1 MTALKGMAL
10 GTMPDRGNRDPVV
23 NRRMTMIKKLEHQR
37 AKALDD
43 DYVRVEKRFTGKG
56 EERRVVERQKNV
68 RPWFRTDA
76 RGRYFLSL
84 FVGARPIAL
93 DDKGSNA
100 VVVKDRDE
108 LVKTMDALAEVLAS
122 GSLDAAISKVEVRAF
137 GAKKKKDLGKTF
149 ATTKGKAAKTTVATQ
164 RRQARMHLRAADA
177 PPFFFSSKYVAPS
190 APLLFFSEEGT
201 PMGPVRPLEI
211 SVRKKGRRAL

>member
-56 EERRVVERQKNV
+56 EERHVVERQKNV

-84 FVGARPIAL
+84 FVGTKPIAL
-93 DDKGSNA
+93 DEKGSDA
-100 VVVKDRDE
+100 VVVANRDE
-108 LVKTMDALAEVLAS
+108 LVKTIDALGEILAR
-122 GSLDAAISKVEVRAF
+122 GELDQAIAKVEVRAF
-137 GAKKKKDLGKTF
+137 GKRSKFTAAY
-149 ATTKGKAAKTTVATQ
+149 ATTKKQAAKAVA
-164 RRQARMHLRAADA
+164 
-177 PPFFFSSKYVAPS
+177 
-190 APLLFFSEEGT
+190 
-201 PMGPVRPLEI
+201 
-211 SVRKKGRRAL
+211 

>member
-1 MTALKGMAL
+1 MHVDTSVLLDSICFACGASRSTPVGPAASNGDSKMTALKGMTL
-10 GTMPDRGNRDPVV
+10 GTMPDRGNRNPVV
-23 NRRMTMIKKLEHQR
+23 NRRLTMIKKLEHQR

-56 EERRVVERQKNV
+56 EERRVVERQKAV

-93 DDKGSNA
+93 DEKGSNA

-108 LVKTMDALAEVLAS
+108 LVKTIDALGEILAR
-122 GSLDAAISKVEVRAF
+122 GEFDAAISKVEVRQI
-137 GAKKKKDLGKTF
+137 GKKGKLTAAY
-149 ATTKGKAAKTTVATQ
+149 ATTKKQAAKGVA
-164 RRQARMHLRAADA
+164 
-177 PPFFFSSKYVAPS
+177 
-190 APLLFFSEEGT
+190 
-201 PMGPVRPLEI
+201 
-211 SVRKKGRRAL
+211 